1 MSAEGGSVAKY
12 GCVESQGWDSEWT
25 GRTFDPLEKE
35 TDMTE
40 TNAPVLETLVQMNEG
55 VVQRSGLDEETFML
69 VRIAALAAS
78 GAPPASYLIN
88 LEAASELELT
98 LEQVQG
104 VLIAIAPVV
113 GSARVASAGGSIL
126 RALGLATA
134 VVEEAEIEQRV

>member
-1 MSAEGGSVAKY
+1 
-12 GCVESQGWDSEWT
+12 
-25 GRTFDPLEKE
+25 
-35 TDMTE
+35 MTE

-55 VVQRSGLDEETFML
+55 VVERSGLDEGTFML

-78 GAPPASYLIN
+78 GAPPASYLVN
-88 LEAASELELT
+88 LEVGEELGLS

-134 VVEEAEIEQRV
+134 VVEEAEREHRV